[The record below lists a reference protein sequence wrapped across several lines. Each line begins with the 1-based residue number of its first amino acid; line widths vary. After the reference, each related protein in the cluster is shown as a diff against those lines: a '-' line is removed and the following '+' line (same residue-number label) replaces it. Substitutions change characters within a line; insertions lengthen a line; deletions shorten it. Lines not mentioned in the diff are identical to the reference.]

1 MKIGFELR
9 ISAKE
14 LCALGCLVKVA
25 QPRGLSDMLCHIID
39 EAAAANVESGDSVGS
54 DDDKPAR
61 EQSSC
66 DDKSLCDDAVLP
78 HPVC

>member
-1 MKIGFELR
+1 
-9 ISAKE
+9 
-14 LCALGCLVKVA
+14 
-25 QPRGLSDMLCHIID
+25 MLCHIID
-39 EAAAANVESGDSVGS
+39 EAAAANVESGDSVGG